1 VGAARE
7 ATEGIELEAE
17 EALGLNQL
25 PSELLLMLLSHMP
38 PRTLIRHCCPVCR
51 RWHALV
57 DCQVLW
63 LIILAW
69 DHHALWPILQT
80 CLPPIEDTKPSIL
93 GRFCVCRPVGRNL
106 MSSNP
111 EECFLKPVVHGWE
124 ARAVEGNLEVMPRVH
139 LQICFLWYHKEK
151 QILDLQEEGL
161 WPELLDSGK
170 LEICVSDWWNG
181 QQGTD
186 DLYHLIVQL
195 PDANLLWHPSM
206 KVPLAKGPTSTF
218 ERKGHNGTHLFFCLQ
233 ASHVFSSFKKG
244 VHFVS
249 LEHWVWNLSLSE
261 RYQVYLSNSS
271 AIVRVRPSSLRPVFA
286 KQPDPAF

>member
-1 VGAARE
+1 MGQDPVGVPVP
-7 ATEGIELEAE
+7 ELEAE

-38 PRTLIRHCCPVCR
+38 PRTLIRHCCPACR
-51 RWHALV
+51 RWRALV

-63 LIILAW
+63 LIILAR

-93 GRFCVCRPVGRNL
+93 GRFCVCRPVGRTL

-111 EECFLKPVVHGWE
+111 EGEVGSWE
-124 ARAVEGNLEVMPRVH
+124 GVLQGTYGRNASSFSLFPR
-139 LQICFLWYHKEK
+139 WYHKEK

-170 LEICVSDWWNG
+170 FEICVSDWWNG
-181 QQGTD
+181 QQGND

-195 PDANLLWHPSM
+195 PDANRSILAM
-206 KVPLAKGPTSTF
+206 KVPPAKGPTSTF

-249 LEHWVWNLSLSE
+249 LEHWVRNLSLSE

-271 AIVRVRPSSLRPVFA
+271 AIVRVRPSSSRTVFA